1 MSFPDFTQ
9 NQPSTQFPDFTF
21 DNPTSPPLT
30 SPQDENTFPSQ
41 QPSDQSFPFT
51 MPQQQTDN
59 QSNNNNTSP
68 NLYDNAF
75 SLDTEEQSRISQRQ
89 VEEEQRMQLIRKK
102 MELELTL
109 KNQNREKA
117 NQYINDFQR

>member
-21 DNPTSPPLT
+21 DNPTSPPIT
-30 SPQDENTFPSQ
+30 SPQDQHTFPS
-41 QPSDQSFPFT
+41 QPSDQSLPFT
-51 MPQQQTDN
+51 MPQQQNDN

-75 SLDTEEQSRISQRQ
+75 SLDNEEQSRISQRQ

-117 NQYINDFQR
+117 NQYISDFQR

>member
-1 MSFPDFTQ
+1 MSFPEFTQ

-30 SPQDENTFPSQ
+30 SPQDENTFPS